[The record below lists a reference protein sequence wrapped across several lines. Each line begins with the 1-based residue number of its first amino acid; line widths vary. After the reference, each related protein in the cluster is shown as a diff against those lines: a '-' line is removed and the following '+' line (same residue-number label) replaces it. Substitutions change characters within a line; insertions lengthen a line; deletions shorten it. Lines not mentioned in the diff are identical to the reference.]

1 MFNNNKQKLTKLL
14 SAKKVAKNLG
24 VGVPTIRRL
33 IKSKKLAASKIGKSY
48 RIREDDYLSLTQQDS
63 NDQNGSEAQKVL
75 QDSPDFLYTKN
86 PFHLKIFPGINS
98 EVLEA
103 IIEMSS
109 DMPAISELKQIISI
123 HAKDCLELLT
133 KIEAEGVTDSQT
145 AVNLLLVDEAIR
157 NLTIRRSLFKNL
169 IDKTG
174 VVLLPLPPHLSDS
187 FLALADYNLVFISD
201 EDIPPHLKHVHYKNL
216 TFLDPE
222 AVDKS
227 LKNARSIITEGYL
240 ENNNIYVRRNS
251 AVLIYQL
258 CKRGVEDVFIHSI
271 PHIPPGSNF
280 VELNTGGERVDI
292 TYI

>member
-1 MFNNNKQKLTKLL
+1 MFNNNKPKSTKLL
-14 SAKKVAKNLG
+14 TAKKVAKNLG
-24 VGVPTIRRL
+24 LGVPTIIRF
-33 IKSKKLAASKIGKSY
+33 IKNNKLKASKIGKSY
-48 RIREDDYLSLTQQDS
+48 RIKEDDYLTLTQP
-63 NDQNGSEAQKVL
+63 NEFDQNAQETLKIP
-75 QDSPDFLYTKN
+75 QDNPDFLYTKN

-109 DMPAISELKQIISI
+109 DMPAISELKQIISM

-201 EDIPPHLKHVHYKNL
+201 EDIPPHLKHAHYKNL
-216 TFLDPE
+216 AFLDPE
-222 AVDKS
+222 TVDTG
-227 LKNARSIITEGYL
+227 LKNAKSIITEGYV

-251 AVLIYQL
+251 AALIYQL
-258 CKRGVEDVFIHSI
+258 CKRGVDDVFIHSI